1 MHTRAGRLPLI
12 VWIRPTRVGERAFVL
27 CRAGVCADDFD
38 AYKAEIGSACYA
50 REARVIRNKK
60 WSHVVTIDIIR
71 HDPLTA
77 DVIIASRIPRTGA
90 STTRDT
96 DTGPDVI
103 EPTTVIPPKDKE
115 PVA

>member
-1 MHTRAGRLPLI
+1 
-12 VWIRPTRVGERAFVL
+12 
-27 CRAGVCADDFD
+27 VCADDFD

-77 DVIIASRIPRTGA
+77 DVIIPSRIPHSRT
-90 STTRDT
+90 STTRDK

-103 EPTTVIPPKDKE
+103 EPAAVIPPDAKVTE